1 MRLFVSVP
9 TMGRSDE
16 DVEAVKQAAL
26 KRVRE
31 TLDPSATLTDSY
43 CHADAPAELYGDRI
57 GIWYLGES
65 LKRLAESETAFFA
78 DGWEA
83 ARGCRIEH
91 AVCREYNIPIL
102 YADTL
107 DRLRDAKARKQWTRH
122 ESGVDPRPGGD
133 AP

>member
-16 DVEAVKQAAL
+16 EVEAVKQDAL
-26 KRVRE
+26 RRVRE

-43 CHADAPAELYGDRI
+43 FREDAPAELYGDRI

-83 ARGCRIEH
+83 ARGCRIER
-91 AVCREYNIPIL
+91 AVCEAYGVGIL
-102 YADTL
+102 DTPL
-107 DRLRDAKARKQWTRH
+107 LERWAEKRKQEEWTRH
-122 ESGVDPRPGGD
+122 ESGVDPCPGGD